1 MASIHNDPFNVTFC
15 SFLLLC
21 SKIRLTIGLV
31 LSKWIF
37 VFVFFHIH
45 FLFSLFSLSTYLIYY
60 YTSATFSVSSTA
72 YKLQNYNP
80 LTSALTNLYFF
91 IHFFTI
97 TPSSLFTAVNLF
109 LAALIVLI
117 GIIAMYSRS
126 FYWLL
131 NIGYVSLLDVFSVDK
146 IENRKNKIFSIWIL
160 SRFCLKISFVMA
172 QSCMVR
178 CTNLLLF
185 GPTWP
190 LQKNCAHLLILN
202 ISATKKNPLF
212 SNHIDALENKFYLVG
227 LLNATAIAIH
237 SHYSI

>member
-15 SFLLLC
+15 PFLLLC

-37 VFVFFHIH
+37 VCVFFHIH

-91 IHFFTI
+91 IHIFTI

-131 NIGYVSLLDVFSVDK
+131 NIGYVSLLTFFFCR
-146 IENRKNKIFSIWIL
+146 ENRES
-160 SRFCLKISFVMA
+160 
-172 QSCMVR
+172 
-178 CTNLLLF
+178 
-185 GPTWP
+185 
-190 LQKNCAHLLILN
+190 
-202 ISATKKNPLF
+202 KK
-212 SNHIDALENKFYLVG
+212 
-227 LLNATAIAIH
+227 
-237 SHYSI
+237 

>member
-1 MASIHNDPFNVTFC
+1 MDFRFC
-15 SFLLLC
+15 FFSF
-21 SKIRLTIGLV
+21 
-31 LSKWIF
+31 
-37 VFVFFHIH
+37 H
-45 FLFSLFSLSTYLIYY
+45 FSLFSIFSLSTYSIYY

-160 SRFCLKISFVMA
+160 SRFCLKISFV
-172 QSCMVR
+172 R
-178 CTNLLLF
+178 TYNLLGARICFFLD
-185 GPTWP
+185 P
-190 LQKNCAHLLILN
+190 LGHF
-202 ISATKKNPLF
+202 KKNVPICWYSTSQQQRKSPYFQTILTPLKISF
-212 SNHIDALENKFYLVG
+212 IWWACWMLQQ
-227 LLNATAIAIH
+227 LLFILTRRSRFQFLSFI
-237 SHYSI
+237 